1 LSSSSLANI
10 ADRYAAQIMSRHP
23 EGTMIH
29 LLGFSAGGWYAHA
42 VADALLRRG
51 ARIGLLAV
59 FDAGEVA
66 DVHRGVRLV
75 VLILRIV
82 FRLRFHLAGVIASTD
97 GQSRIDYTRRRF
109 TALKGR
115 VRDLFYR
122 RRVDEISLRR
132 AATAG
137 GDPSDPDSDVYVVLL
152 RGYRPPRLPVAV
164 DLFGPPSRLG
174 FLRPLWRFYARA
186 GVRTHP
192 MFEEHTDFLQ
202 PQSAGALA
210 AALESALDEIEGMAG
225 ATPSTD

>member
-1 LSSSSLANI
+1 
-10 ADRYAAQIMSRHP
+10 
-23 EGTMIH
+23 MIH
-29 LLGFSAGGWYAHA
+29 LLGISAGGWYAHA

-66 DVHRGVRLV
+66 DVHRRVRLV

-82 FRLRFHLAGVIASTD
+82 LRLRSHLVGVIAPTD
-97 GQSRIDYTRRRF
+97 GESRIDYTRRRF

-115 VRDLFYR
+115 LRDLFYR
-122 RRVDEISLRR
+122 GPVDESVLRQ
-132 AATAG
+132 AAIAG
-137 GDPSDPDSDVYVVLL
+137 GDPSNPESDVYVILL

-164 DLFGPPSRLG
+164 DLFGVTSRLG

-192 MFEEHTDFLQ
+192 MFEEHEDFLQ
-202 PQSAGALA
+202 PESAGALA
-210 AALESALDEIEGMAG
+210 AALESAIDEIEGMAG
-225 ATPSTD
+225 DARFTPDRPNRD